1 MKRLCH
7 CGAIVAQTPCENC
20 REKQRGVSK
29 NHAKRYD
36 SKWRKLSERYRHDH
50 PLCQDCDKQ
59 DIVEPATEVHHIIPI
74 SEAPDRRLDVKN
86 LISLCHRCHQERH
99 RELRQR

>member
-36 SKWRKLSERYRHDH
+36 SKWRKLSERYRHD
-50 PLCQDCDKQ
+50 L
-59 DIVEPATEVHHIIPI
+59 IPI

-99 RELRQR
+99 REHCLF